1 VDAWRNGL
9 TTKTTRR
16 TGGSRRQSLRDSLL
30 DSFNKNTS
38 KFDAASLME
47 QTTSGPSDIFRLMQ
61 AEHQSLLP
69 KPASEAEKIRFQKQY
84 NEQRERNKPKE
95 EKKKDKDV
103 VEVADQMLGGV
114 NNMVSSLE
122 QMGVEL
128 PEGLTQVLSS
138 LGGVIGVLQSIMMIV
153 SAIKATQEI
162 GTFLGLFKN
171 GGIAGKAANG
181 LMVPGNN
188 YSGDRIPVLVN
199 SGELILNRAQQGN
212 IASQLQGGAQN
223 LNLDAVITG
232 EQIRL
237 VLNNNGRR
245 TGRGEYVQTNR
256 R

>member
-1 VDAWRNGL
+1 
-9 TTKTTRR
+9 
-16 TGGSRRQSLRDSLL
+16 
-30 DSFNKNTS
+30 
-38 KFDAASLME
+38 
-47 QTTSGPSDIFRLMQ
+47 MQ

>member
-1 VDAWRNGL
+1 MNTYQAV
-9 TTKTTRR
+9 R
-16 TGGSRRQSLRDSLL
+16 T
-30 DSFNKNTS
+30 
-38 KFDAASLME
+38 
-47 QTTSGPSDIFRLMQ
+47 RLMM
-61 AEHQSLLP
+61 LC
-69 KPASEAEKIRFQKQY
+69 
-84 NEQRERNKPKE
+84 E
-95 EKKKDKDV
+95 EKHMTINRLATESAV
-103 VEVADQMLGGV
+103 P
-114 NNMVSSLE
+114 VS
-122 QMGVEL
+122 
-128 PEGLTQVLSS
+128 T
-138 LGGVIGVLQSIMMIV
+138 
-153 SAIKATQEI
+153 IKATQEI
-162 GTFLGLFKN
+162 GTFLALFKN
-171 GGIAGKAANG
+171 GGIAGKAANA